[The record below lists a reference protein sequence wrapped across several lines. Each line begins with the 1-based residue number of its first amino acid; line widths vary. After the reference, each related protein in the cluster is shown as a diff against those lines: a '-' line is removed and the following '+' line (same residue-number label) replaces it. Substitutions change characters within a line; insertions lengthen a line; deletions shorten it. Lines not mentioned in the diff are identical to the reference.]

1 MSVLSFSLK
10 NAINRVDNP
19 SADGL
24 FSYGKYTASNVFTIF
39 KNYAYAVDATTN
51 APLVLP
57 TFDPTKVLGWKDT
70 LVDGSIVISEYPH
83 LGFEN
88 LQDNDAITPQPFPE
102 FGIYLH
108 PFYSSVREDVGVR
121 FICPVTANLSIAS
134 VIQKGI
140 VAAPT
145 PQGDAIGYRIL
156 RSGIE
161 VQTRQLINPSN
172 TPSLI
177 NTTISVNQGDIIDF
191 IVDVGDNSN
200 SISDDTALE
209 VTVNVVYTKL
219 PTPTIVTTGINCSTT
234 IIEGKGLFVPSNV
247 VATLYN
253 GNEKITSTTVGIVG
267 GTYNSTFKFTNLD
280 LTNFSGRQL
289 KIRLESPLDT
299 PSDFVFVNIGTD
311 GNCVTFL
318 KPVITKK
325 ETCLVS
331 TVNINSFTC
340 VSNRKCAIAVIDTKT
355 KEIVATSI
363 ASAQI
368 GDGSF
373 LSPAYVYDRNLDFKS
388 KFKTISVGL
397 GEFIGEPG
405 VPIPFPSLLNID
417 PITITSFSC
426 NRVVQQVGYIEGYV
440 SSVDKGILLMYES
453 DFTQTDMPILSA
465 PINNGKFSI
474 KIPQDTNG
482 DYVFYTLKLEY

>member
-24 FSYGKYTASNVFTIF
+24 FSYGKYTASNAFTIF
-39 KNYAYAVDATTN
+39 TDYEYTDGTA
-51 APLVLP
+51 LVLP
-57 TFDPTKVLGWKDT
+57 TFDLEKVLAWKGT
-70 LVDGSIVISEYPH
+70 NEYPH

-88 LQDNDAITPQPFPE
+88 LQGNLNITPQPFPE

-134 VIQKGI
+134 VIQKGLS
-140 VAAPT
+140 PE
-145 PQGDAIGYRIL
+145 QGDAIGYRIL

-234 IIEGKGLFVPSNV
+234 IIEGKGLFVPNNV
-247 VATLYN
+247 TAILCNGDEAIAYTSVA
-253 GNEKITSTTVGIVG
+253 IVG
-267 GTYNSTFKFTNLD
+267 GTYNSSFKFENLN
-280 LTNFSGRQL
+280 LTNFSGKQL
-289 KIRLESPLDT
+289 KVRLESPLDT
-299 PSDFVFVNIGTD
+299 PSDFTYINVGTD

-325 ETCLVS
+325 EQCLL
-331 TVNINSFTC
+331 TTKNVNFFTC
-340 VSNRKCAIAVIDTKT
+340 TSNRKCAIAIIDTKT

-363 ASAQI
+363 ASAQV
-368 GDGSF
+368 GGGSF
-373 LSPAYVYDRNLDFKS
+373 ISPAKVYTKLNFNS
-388 KFKTISVGL
+388 KFKTISIGL
-397 GEFIGEPG
+397 GASEGGTNEFP
-405 VPIPFPSLLNID
+405 V
-417 PITITSFSC
+417 TTTTFSC
-426 NRVVQQVGYIEGYV
+426 NKLIDLIGYIEGYV
-440 SSVDKGILLMYES
+440 SSLDKGILLMYES
-453 DFTQTDMPILSA
+453 NYLEEDMPILSA
-465 PINNGKFSI
+465 PINDGKFSM
-474 KIPQDTNG
+474 KVPSSVNG
-482 DYVFYTLKLEY
+482 NYVFYALKLEY

>member
-24 FSYGKYTASNVFTIF
+24 FSYGKYSSSNVFKIF
-39 KNYAYAVDATTN
+39 KNYAYAEETN
-51 APLVLP
+51 SNPPLSLP
-57 TFDPTKVLGWKDT
+57 TFDKTKPLVWKDT
-70 LVDGSIVISEYPH
+70 LVGSSVVVSEYPH

-88 LQDNDAITPQPFPE
+88 LQGNSSITPQPFPE

-121 FICPVTANLSIAS
+121 FNCPVTANLSIVS
-134 VIQKGI
+134 KIQKSD
-140 VAAPT
+140 ANC
-145 PQGDAIGYRIL
+145 GDGIGYRIL
-156 RSGIE
+156 RNGIE
-161 VQTRQLINPSN
+161 VQTRTLIPKSS
-172 TPSLI
+172 TPSEI
-177 NTTISVNQGDIIDF
+177 ITTTSAIQGDVLDF
-191 IVDVGDNSN
+191 IVDVGDDSN
-200 SISDDTALE
+200 PFCDDTALE

-247 VATLYN
+247 TATLYN
-253 GNEKITSTTVGIVG
+253 GNEKIASTTVGIVG

-363 ASAQI
+363 AVAQI

-405 VPIPFPSLLNID
+405 GLIPFPSLLNIY